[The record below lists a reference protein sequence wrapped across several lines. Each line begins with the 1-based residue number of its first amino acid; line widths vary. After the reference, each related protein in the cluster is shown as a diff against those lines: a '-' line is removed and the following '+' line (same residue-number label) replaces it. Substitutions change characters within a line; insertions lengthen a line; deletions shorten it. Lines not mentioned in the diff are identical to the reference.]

1 MDIVGD
7 LMKVAVSG
15 DNLTALSKSMGI
27 ADKAKAQ
34 SILRVSLPVVLGTMA
49 TAAAK
54 PGGAE
59 MLSKLATQAGSTNP
73 IDNLGGFLS
82 SPTTAGGSA
91 MVSALFGS
99 QLDTIQ
105 NVIAQKSGLPP
116 ATIGKVMGVDCSYG
130 SRADMGKQNISPA
143 GLAQQSKMAF
153 QASPEA
159 DTLFKNLMAIK

>member
-1 MDIVGD
+1 
-7 LMKVAVSG
+7 
-15 DNLTALSKSMGI
+15 
-27 ADKAKAQ
+27 
-34 SILRVSLPVVLGTMA
+34 
-49 TAAAK
+49 
-54 PGGAE
+54 

-116 ATIGKVMGVDCSYG
+116 AVIGKVMGVAVPMVVDY
-130 SRADMGKQNISPA
+130 MGKQNISPA